1 MRVLLRLF
9 TFVSRSLVFCRKGKV
24 AHVILSWRDELV
36 LTLEK
41 FTFIDSADVAEFQQY
56 FMKELERQTA
66 TFTQDDKMIKT
77 PFETLGEATP
87 KRTIKAVFDAS
98 EAAAAPCRWDS
109 NKRIKAGA

>member
-1 MRVLLRLF
+1 MRLCTLVDSCF
-9 TFVSRSLVFCRKGKV
+9 SLCRKGKV
-24 AHVILSWRDELV
+24 AHVIMAWRDPNV
-36 LTLEK
+36 ITLEK
-41 FTFIDSADVAEFQQY
+41 FTFVESAEVEEFQKY

-77 PFETLGEATP
+77 PFESLGEATP
-87 KRTIKAVFDAS
+87 KRTIKAVIDAS